1 MDGYRQP
8 AVVIA
13 LRGALDINARDAL
26 RRELSPAESAQ
37 EAVIDLSG
45 VTYAGTTLLNALLR
59 LRKRMRTRGGSGSI
73 HLVGSSPQLRR
84 VLTITNLDRVFDV
97 A

>member
-1 MDGYRQP
+1 MDEYRSA
-8 AVVIA
+8 AVVIS
-13 LRGALDINARDAL
+13 LRGALDITARDTL
-26 RRELSPAESAQ
+26 RRQLSPAENAE

-45 VTYAGTTLLNALLR
+45 VTYAGTTLLNALLG
-59 LRKRMRTRGGSGSI
+59 LRKRMRTRGRSGAI
-73 HLVGSSPQLRR
+73 RLVGTSSNLRR